1 MGKTLKIIVCGK
13 KALGKT
19 SMLEQLIY
27 NNLNTT
33 LQTTATTTTTNSSST
48 NKPTVAT
55 TNNDNNK
62 YIPTIE
68 DIYIACWEKDRGVK
82 EKLRLYDTKGFLLHY
97 SL

>member
-19 SMLEQLIY
+19 SILEQLIY

-33 LQTTATTTTTNSSST
+33 LQSSSSS
-48 NKPTVAT
+48 KPASG
-55 TNNDNNK
+55 DNK

-82 EKLRLYDTKGFLLHY
+82 EKLRLYDTKGMIMLIY
-97 SL
+97 SRNNILI